1 MSRNLLA
8 FLLTSSLYIVAGAML
23 IYAPMSIESIAPP
36 KDNSIKISVLV
47 EPKPEPI
54 TEPEP
59 IVEPEPILEPEP
71 TPKPIS
77 KPKPIPIPKPKP
89 KKIVK
94 KQVVKKKTVK
104 KTAKKVTKKRVISS
118 KSGSKRVATSSQRA
132 LLKKKFLQ
140 HVKSN
145 IQKNKKYPR
154 VALRRGLEGDVHVVF
169 DIQKS
174 GAVSNIRIGGA
185 HSILQKATK
194 RAIEKSFPIAI
205 PAKLRSSLPIRNVAL
220 TIGFRIR

>member
-1 MSRNLLA
+1 
-8 FLLTSSLYIVAGAML
+8 ML
-23 IYAPMSIESIAPP
+23 VYAPLSIESIAPP
-36 KDNSIKISVLV
+36 KDNSIKISVLA
-47 EPKPEPI
+47 
-54 TEPEP
+54 
-59 IVEPEPILEPEP
+59 EP
-71 TPKPIS
+71 TPKPKVEATPEPIQES
-77 KPKPIPIPKPKP
+77 EPTPKPKPIPKPTPKPKLKPKSKP

-94 KQVVKKKTVK
+94 KQVITKKTAKKKTVKKTVK
-104 KTAKKVTKKRVISS
+104 KTAKKVTKNKVTKKRATSS
-118 KSGSKRVATSSQRA
+118 KSGSKRVATSSQKEA
-132 LLKKKFLQ
+132 LKKKFLRR
-140 HVKSN
+140 VKSN

-154 VALRRGLEGDVHVVF
+154 VALRRGLEGRVHVVF

-174 GAVSNIRIGGA
+174 GAVSNIRISGA